1 MKIYIH
7 VYMALYI
14 EKNKHKATKSKVNE
28 NRGAHKIFEAA
39 H

>member
-1 MKIYIH
+1 MYIYGS
-7 VYMALYI
+7 VYW
-14 EKNKHKATKSKVNE
+14 KNKHKATKSKVNE